1 MRLKE
6 IYNITEVAEALK
18 CTRKTV
24 RKYIDQGRIK
34 TILFG
39 RNHKVTEAELKH
51 ILKYG
56 LPTGANARWRKKA
69 AAARKKSRANAK
81 AREAAALASGGQA
94 SPSAA
99 ASSKVM
105 ASSKVKKGGAAS
117 KSRSSAR

>member
-18 CTRKTV
+18 STRKTV

-56 LPTGANARWRKKA
+56 LPTGANEQWRKKA
-69 AAARKKSRANAK
+69 AAARAKSRANAK
-81 AREAAALASGGQA
+81 ARAAALASSGQA
-94 SPSAA
+94 SPSVTDSSKGKKRG
-99 ASSKVM
+99 ASSK
-105 ASSKVKKGGAAS
+105 SSKGA
-117 KSRSSAR
+117 R